1 MDIRD
6 FKEEPRAINDG
17 KYLEEIYSLQK
28 VLIDHY
34 VGIEG
39 LPPYPVNVNT
49 KSSQVLLK
57 DFTGRVVE
65 ELAEG
70 YESHLL
76 VLELYNNN
84 KYLHD
89 LTSDDKVI
97 KMVINHLQNLNEEQA
112 DAMHFMTELLIY
124 ANIQPED
131 IRSWINQKGAKS
143 LYRAIYDEE
152 DILDMAM
159 TIGYINIMDSLN
171 SDFLTGRDID
181 FSKWLNEKQLSYIRG
196 GLKMN
201 LGSLNTFDISE
212 KFLWAVTYAINISR
226 NCLKNKPWKQSGVMT
241 DETLY
246 QSKVVEAFVYMAG
259 YFRFLGMTSYDVYY
273 LYFKKNLA
281 NQFRIRSK
289 Y

>member
-84 KYLHD
+84 KYFYGM
-89 LTSDDKVI
+89 TSDDKAI
-97 KMVINHLQNLNEEQA
+97 KMAINHLQNLNEEQA
-112 DAMHFMTELLIY
+112 DAMHFMAELLIY

-131 IRSWINQKGAKS
+131 IRSWINQKGMVQ
-143 LYRAIYDEE
+143 LHRAIYDED

-159 TIGYINIMDSLN
+159 TVGYINIMDSLN
-171 SDFLTGRDID
+171 NDFLTGRDID
-181 FSKWLNEKQLSYIRG
+181 FSRWLNENQLSYIRG

-201 LGSLNTFDISE
+201 LGGLNTFDISE

>member
-84 KYLHD
+84 RYLHD

-131 IRSWINQKGAKS
+131 IRSWINQKGVKS
-143 LYRAIYDEE
+143 LYRAIYDED

-159 TIGYINIMDSLN
+159 TVGYINIMDSLN
-171 SDFLTGRDID
+171 SDFLTGRDMD

-201 LGSLNTFDISE
+201 LGSLSTFDISE

>member
-131 IRSWINQKGAKS
+131 IRSWINQKGVKS
-143 LYRAIYDEE
+143 LYRAIYDED